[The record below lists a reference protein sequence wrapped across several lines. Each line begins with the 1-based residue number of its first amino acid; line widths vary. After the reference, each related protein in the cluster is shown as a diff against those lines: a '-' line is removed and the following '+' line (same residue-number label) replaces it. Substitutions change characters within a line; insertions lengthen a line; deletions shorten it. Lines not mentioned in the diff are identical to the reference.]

1 MRDPSDAAPGR
12 PTRRGF
18 LRGLGGLGFAA
29 MAAGLGAPGE
39 ARAAAHRTA
48 GAPATG
54 RRAGAGLPAAAQGPR
69 ITVRA
74 VDAYPIYI
82 GPRSDGLLD
91 PPVFDSDDDPRR
103 WRWGGP
109 FEQLP
114 SAIIA
119 VVKTDQGIVGFGMGA
134 GGSAAVE
141 IIRGHLRHLLIG
153 ADPRNVEQLWDQM
166 YSSALLYGRRG
177 LFAMALSAVDNAL
190 WDIAGKHAGR
200 AVAGMIGGWPRE
212 RLAIYQT
219 GGDVRTGLARGIR
232 HFKIGTLVG
241 PHTPPDEQRRVAEA
255 VVASRDLIGPDGN
268 LMIDCVSRNGTA
280 DWAVGFA
287 RQLRPANLYFMGDQ
301 RVRPTQGNARK
312 TGITRV
318 FHDLQEREG
327 PVSQPQRGA
336 RKPEGSEEQENSGQ
350 DPGRRAG
357 TGPGGDAEDPADTA
371 RGAPLAE
378 LDARLADLRG
388 LRRRLKRALDDC
400 ERQLG
405 SRSDAECPVVH
416 DVARDTRR
424 PNTRRRDASTRVR
437 TRGAALRAPPVR
449 TARADAL
456 ARTGI
461 KGPPPRRPFNA
472 LRQSNWPRSTRHG

>member
-1 MRDPSDAAPGR
+1 MREATIGGPGR
-12 PTRRGF
+12 PSRRRF
-18 LRGLGGLGFAA
+18 LRGLGRGIGGFAA
-29 MAAGLGAPGE
+29 LAAGLGAE
-39 ARAAAHRTA
+39 RAAGSPTGGTA
-48 GAPATG
+48 AAG
-54 RRAGAGLPAAAQGPR
+54 RRTGAGGAFGAAQGPR

-91 PPVFDSDDDPRR
+91 PPDFDSDDDPRR

-200 AVAGMIGGWPRE
+200 PVAEMIGGWPRG

-219 GGDVRTGLARGIR
+219 GGDVRAGLARGIR
-232 HFKIGTLVG
+232 HFKIGTRVG

-255 VVASRDLIGPDGN
+255 VVAARDTIGPDGN

-287 RQLRPANLYFMGDQ
+287 RQLRPARLYFMEELLSPDNVFGYAEL
-301 RVRPTQGNARK
+301 VRRIGGGGPGW
-312 TGITRV
+312 TRV
-318 FHDLQEREG
+318 ACGEHEYTEHGFDVLVRLEAAEVLQPDITWCGGLTAARRIRDLVEG
-327 PVSQPQRGA
+327 AGLELIPHRG
-336 RKPEGSEEQENSGQ
+336 GSVWGL
-350 DPGRRAG
+350 PIAL
-357 TGPGGDAEDPADTA
+357 TA
-371 RGAPLAE
+371 RTCTMAESFPAGSPILDAMSPRFDDGDYVAPTAPGFGSALTE
-378 LDARLADLRG
+378 RMVLDARLPG
-388 LRRRLKRALDDC
+388 
-400 ERQLG
+400 
-405 SRSDAECPVVH
+405 
-416 DVARDTRR
+416 T
-424 PNTRRRDASTRVR
+424 
-437 TRGAALRAPPVR
+437 
-449 TARADAL
+449 
-456 ARTGI
+456 
-461 KGPPPRRPFNA
+461 F
-472 LRQSNWPRSTRHG
+472 

>member
-1 MRDPSDAAPGR
+1 MRDPHGRPPGR
-12 PTRRGF
+12 PTRRRF
-18 LRGLGGLGFAA
+18 LRGLGHGIGGFTAL
-29 MAAGLGAPGE
+29 AAGLGAGRPAG
-39 ARAAAHRTA
+39 ARTSPAEPPAHRAGA
-48 GAPATG
+48 GAPA
-54 RRAGAGLPAAAQGPR
+54 ASVQGPR

-74 VDAYPIYI
+74 VDAYPIHI

-114 SAIIA
+114 SAIVA

-200 AVAGMIGGWPRE
+200 PVARMIGGWPRE

-219 GGDVRTGLARGIR
+219 GGDVRAGLARGIR
-232 HFKIGTLVG
+232 HFKIGTRVG

-255 VVASRDLIGPDGN
+255 VVAARDLVGPDGN

-287 RQLRPANLYFMGDQ
+287 RQLHPANLYFMEELLSPDNVFGYAEL
-301 RVRPTQGNARK
+301 VRRIGGGGPGW
-312 TGITRV
+312 TRV
-318 FHDLQEREG
+318 ACGEHEYTEHGFDVLVRLEAAEVLQPDITWCGGLTAARRIRDLVEG
-327 PVSQPQRGA
+327 AGLELIPHRG
-336 RKPEGSEEQENSGQ
+336 GSVWGL
-350 DPGRRAG
+350 PIAL
-357 TGPGGDAEDPADTA
+357 TA
-371 RGAPLAE
+371 RTCTMAESFPAGSPILDAMSPRFDNGDYVAPTEPGFGSTLTE
-378 LDARLADLRG
+378 RMVLDARLPG
-388 LRRRLKRALDDC
+388 
-400 ERQLG
+400 
-405 SRSDAECPVVH
+405 
-416 DVARDTRR
+416 T
-424 PNTRRRDASTRVR
+424 
-437 TRGAALRAPPVR
+437 
-449 TARADAL
+449 
-456 ARTGI
+456 
-461 KGPPPRRPFNA
+461 F
-472 LRQSNWPRSTRHG
+472 

>member
-1 MRDPSDAAPGR
+1 MLDPTGAVPRR
-12 PTRRGF
+12 PTRRSF
-18 LRGLGGLGFAA
+18 LRGLCRGIGGFAA
-29 MAAGLGAPGE
+29 VAAGLGAASRPAG
-39 ARAAAHRTA
+39 AA
-48 GAPATG
+48 GAPSTG
-54 RRAGAGLPAAAQGPR
+54 RRAGAGRPAAAAQGPG

-119 VVKTDQGIVGFGMGA
+119 VIKTDQGIVGFGMGA

-200 AVAGMIGGWPRE
+200 PVADMIGGWPRE

-219 GGDVRTGLARGIR
+219 GGDVRAGLARGIR
-232 HFKIGTLVG
+232 HFKIGTRVG

-255 VVASRDLIGPDGN
+255 VVAARDLIGPDGN

-287 RQLRPANLYFMGDQ
+287 RQLRPAALYFMEELLSPDNVFGYAEL
-301 RVRPTQGNARK
+301 VRRIGGGGPGW
-312 TGITRV
+312 TRV
-318 FHDLQEREG
+318 ACGEHEYTAHGFDVLVRLEAAEVLQPDITWCGGLTAAKRIRDLVEG
-327 PVSQPQRGA
+327 AGLELIPHRG
-336 RKPEGSEEQENSGQ
+336 GSVWGL
-350 DPGRRAG
+350 PIAL
-357 TGPGGDAEDPADTA
+357 TA
-371 RGAPLAE
+371 RTCTMAESFPAGSPILDAMSPRFDNGDYVAPTAHGFGSTLTE
-378 LDARLADLRG
+378 RMVLDARLPG
-388 LRRRLKRALDDC
+388 
-400 ERQLG
+400 
-405 SRSDAECPVVH
+405 
-416 DVARDTRR
+416 T
-424 PNTRRRDASTRVR
+424 
-437 TRGAALRAPPVR
+437 
-449 TARADAL
+449 
-456 ARTGI
+456 
-461 KGPPPRRPFNA
+461 F
-472 LRQSNWPRSTRHG
+472 